1 MKVLGAELY
10 WKCKHS
16 ENFSFIK
23 VAFSLLPTTHGKLD
37 TVGKTISTSVHFS
50 SGTQSCLT
58 LCDCMD
64 CSTWALPVYHQL
76 PEFTQTHVHWISDAI
91 QPSHPL
97 SSLSPPPLNLSQHQ
111 SFQMNKLFTSGGQS
125 FGVSA
130 SFSPSNEHPGLNS
143 FRMDWLDLLAVQGT
157 FKSLLQYHSSKAS
170 ILQHSAF
177 FIIQLSHPYMATG
190 KITALTRWT
199 SVGKVMSLLFNML
212 SKLVITFL
220 RRVRFLS

>member
-91 QPSHPL
+91 QQSHPR
-97 SSLSPPPLNLSQHQ
+97 SSPFPPPIPPSIRIFSNESTLLIRWPKYWN
-111 SFQMNKLFTSGGQS
+111 F
-125 FGVSA
+125 
-130 SFSPSNEHPGLNS
+130 SFSISPSDEYSELVS
-143 FRMDWLDLLAVQGT
+143 FRIDWLDLLAVQGIL
-157 FKSLLQYHSSKAS
+157 KSLQHHS
-170 ILQHSAF
+170 L
-177 FIIQLSHPYMATG
+177 
-190 KITALTRWT
+190 
-199 SVGKVMSLLFNML
+199 KV
-212 SKLVITFL
+212 
-220 RRVRFLS
+220 